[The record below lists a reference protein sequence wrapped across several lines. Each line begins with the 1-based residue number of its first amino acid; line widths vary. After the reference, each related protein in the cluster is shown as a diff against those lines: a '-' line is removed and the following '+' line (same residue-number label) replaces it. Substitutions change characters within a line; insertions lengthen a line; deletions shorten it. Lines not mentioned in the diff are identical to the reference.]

1 MQGWWFLFLI
11 EHAAS
16 AAHPPKNTV
25 DQEWLGVWDIQMN
38 MGAVRRE
45 GDRGQIIA
53 RIIHPGEESK
63 LYPGSYEEALENFI
77 QKEGDLP
84 SSWQNSMR

>member
-1 MQGWWFLFLI
+1 
-11 EHAAS
+11 
-16 AAHPPKNTV
+16 
-25 DQEWLGVWDIQMN
+25 MN

-45 GDRGQIIA
+45 AGRGQITA
-53 RIIHPGEESK
+53 RIIHPGEEFK
-63 LYPGSYEEALENFI
+63 LHPESYEEALENFI